1 MLRDQSSKIIDETVR
16 KYTKE
21 FFLNKLSQ
29 LTPLSNKKN
38 KINFMVDRDARP
50 LHLTKNVFFKKN
62 IYEEIE
68 LKEFSILYIII
79 NNLSIFQ
86 KKIELLSKLNLQT
99 KICSEFLEEII
110 KLLSSNKFL
119 LETNYFKEKFR
130 KTKYSNL
137 INDINTLVPSKFIS
151 EEKKSE
157 NEILLFFDEIVAQ
170 LKKFELNE
178 KIDILEKK
186 MIKNMSEETYRELLD
201 LKKQAN
207 SG

>member
-1 MLRDQSSKIIDETVR
+1 M
-16 KYTKE
+16 
-21 FFLNKLSQ
+21 
-29 LTPLSNKKN
+29 
-38 KINFMVDRDARP
+38 
-50 LHLTKNVFFKKN
+50 
-62 IYEEIE
+62 
-68 LKEFSILYIII
+68 KEFSILYIII

-99 KICSEFLEEII
+99 KICTEFLEEII
-110 KLLSSNKFL
+110 KLLSSNKFS

-178 KIDILEKK
+178 KIDILEEK
-186 MIKNMSEETYRELLD
+186 MIKDMSEETYRELLD

>member
-1 MLRDQSSKIIDETVR
+1 MPNIE
-16 KYTKE
+16 
-21 FFLNKLSQ
+21 
-29 LTPLSNKKN
+29 
-38 KINFMVDRDARP
+38 
-50 LHLTKNVFFKKN
+50 KN

-99 KICSEFLEEII
+99 KICTEFLEEII

-157 NEILLFFDEIVAQ
+157 NEILLFFDEIVVQ

>member
-1 MLRDQSSKIIDETVR
+1 MIS
-16 KYTKE
+16 
-21 FFLNKLSQ
+21 
-29 LTPLSNKKN
+29 
-38 KINFMVDRDARP
+38 
-50 LHLTKNVFFKKN
+50 
-62 IYEEIE
+62 
-68 LKEFSILYIII
+68 
-79 NNLSIFQ
+79 
-86 KKIELLSKLNLQT
+86 LLAKM
-99 KICSEFLEEII
+99 
-110 KLLSSNKFL
+110 
-119 LETNYFKEKFR
+119 

-178 KIDILEKK
+178 KIDILEEK
-186 MIKNMSEETYRELLD
+186 MIKDMSEETYRELLD

>member
-1 MLRDQSSKIIDETVR
+1 M
-16 KYTKE
+16 
-21 FFLNKLSQ
+21 
-29 LTPLSNKKN
+29 
-38 KINFMVDRDARP
+38 
-50 LHLTKNVFFKKN
+50 
-62 IYEEIE
+62 
-68 LKEFSILYIII
+68 
-79 NNLSIFQ
+79 
-86 KKIELLSKLNLQT
+86 
-99 KICSEFLEEII
+99 
-110 KLLSSNKFL
+110 SSNKFS

-157 NEILLFFDEIVAQ
+157 NEILLFFDEIIAQ

-186 MIKNMSEETYRELLD
+186 MIKDMSEETYRELLD